1 MRPHKHSITRGQMP
15 GSLHSRRLHRESCA
29 LKQVGGSI
37 YSHQREREVEVGST
51 NHTRGWGSAGR
62 CFRRDLF
69 GRLFLSA
76 VKDEVDD
83 AADSHASVHHCWAG
97 SGKG

>member
-37 YSHQREREVEVGST
+37 YSHQRERGGFHKS
-51 NHTRGWGSAGR
+51 HPGGGSAGR